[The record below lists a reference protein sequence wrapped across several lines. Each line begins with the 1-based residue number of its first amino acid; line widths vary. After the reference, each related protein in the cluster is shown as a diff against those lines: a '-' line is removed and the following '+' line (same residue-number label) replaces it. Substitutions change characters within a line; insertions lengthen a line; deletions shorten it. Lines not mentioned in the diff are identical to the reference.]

1 MPVMTSFH
9 ANFKDY
15 NIRLKGFPTFW
26 DLEDYNI
33 TLKVKLTNVK
43 TEFVDTIRG
52 ALDKYA
58 EGQPNMASE
67 AARDE
72 IAESVEQEI
81 RSKFHIFRIN
91 RILTED

>member
-1 MPVMTSFH
+1 M
-9 ANFKDY
+9 
-15 NIRLKGFPTFW
+15 
-26 DLEDYNI
+26 
-33 TLKVKLTNVK
+33 VKRVRADMGIYTCNDFTPRKFYMTNVK

-58 EGQPNMASE
+58 DGQPNMASE

-91 RILTED
+91 RILTGD

>member
-1 MPVMTSFH
+1 M
-9 ANFKDY
+9 
-15 NIRLKGFPTFW
+15 
-26 DLEDYNI
+26 E
-33 TLKVKLTNVK
+33 LTNVK